1 MTLSPLDLSQ
11 LGAVAPEILLL
22 ALALGI
28 LALDLLTKRG
38 NNNPRELGFIT
49 AIGLIAILAFSVAT
63 APPPNIGAAVLGGM
77 MRYDLFT
84 SVMRGIFLLAGA
96 FTALLTVDF
105 RPARAGGEFYALLV
119 LAVLAMGLMAGA
131 NDMIL
136 LYLATEVASISL
148 YLLAGFMR
156 DDKRSS
162 EAGLKYFVFG
172 AVTSTVMLY
181 GLSLIYGIVGS
192 TSYASIQQAFELGA
206 GGYLGIAAMI
216 MVVVGFLFKTSAVP
230 LHFWA
235 PDVYDGAPTPVS
247 GFISTASKAA
257 GFAILLRFLSSGFI
271 FIQDKAITLYPTPA
285 QGVIAV
291 LMIVVAFM
299 TMFVGNLG
307 AAVQKSVKRMLA
319 FSSVGQAGYVF
330 IGVAA
335 FANVRGD
342 TVPQALAAIVFY
354 LATYMITNIAA
365 FAVVGV
371 ISQRVGGEN
380 YKDFAGLGRRSPY
393 LALAMVAAMVSL
405 LGAPPMVGFAGK
417 FYLFRSA
424 IAGAANDP
432 RMVGLV
438 VVGVINVLI
447 SVYYY
452 LGVVKAMYVDKT
464 AKDNTPLKVAPATMF
479 VNAVCAIGTIATLV
493 GATPVYNL
501 ALEAAKAFLSN

>member
-1 MTLSPLDLSQ
+1 MTLSPLDLTQ
-11 LGAVAPEILLL
+11 LSAVAPEILLL

-28 LALDLLTKRG
+28 LALDLMNKRG
-38 NNNPRELGFIT
+38 DNNPRELGIIT
-49 AIGLIAILAFSVAT
+49 AIGLFAILAFSAFT
-63 APPPNIGAAVLGGM
+63 APAPNTGASVLGGM
-77 MRYDLFT
+77 LRHDLF
-84 SVMRGIFLLAGA
+84 SAVMRGIFLVAGA
-96 FTALLTVDF
+96 FTALLVMDF

-119 LAVLAMGLMAGA
+119 LAVMAMGLMAAA
-131 NDMIL
+131 NDMIM

-156 DDKRSS
+156 DDKRSA

-172 AVTSTVMLY
+172 AVASTVMLY
-181 GLSLIYGIVGS
+181 GLSLIYGIAGG
-192 TSYASIQQAFELGA
+192 TSYEMLNQMIALKGNS
-206 GGYLGIAAMI
+206 YLMIVAVI
-216 MVVVGFLFKTSAVP
+216 MVVTGFLFKTSAVP

-235 PDVYDGAPTPVS
+235 PDVYEGAPTPVS

-257 GFAILLRFLSSGFI
+257 GFAIMLRFLSVAFTPNLSLPGFVW
-271 FIQDKAITLYPTPA
+271 AY
-285 QGVIAV
+285 
-291 LMIVVAFM
+291 LMIPVAIL

-307 AAVQKSVKRMLA
+307 AAVQTSVKRMLA
-319 FSSVGQAGYVF
+319 FSSVGQAGYIF

-335 FANVRGD
+335 FANLGGS
-342 TVPQALAAIVFY
+342 PQALASIVFY
-354 LATYMITNIAA
+354 LMTYMITNIAA

-371 ISQRVGGEN
+371 ISQRVGGET

-424 IAGAANDP
+424 LAGAEDP

-438 VVGVINVLI
+438 VVGVVNVLI

-452 LGVVKAMYVDKT
+452 LGVVKAMYVDRT
-464 AKDNTPLKVAPATMF
+464 AKDNAPLKVAPPTMF
-479 VNAVCAIGTIATLV
+479 VIAVCAIGTIVTLV
-493 GATPVYNL
+493 AATPFYQL
-501 ALEAAKAFLSN
+501 ALAAARSFLAN

>member
-1 MTLSPLDLSQ
+1 MTLSPLDLTQ
-11 LGAVAPEILLL
+11 LSAVAPEILLL

-28 LALDLLTKRG
+28 LALDLMNKRG
-38 NNNPRELGFIT
+38 QNNPRELGIIT
-49 AIGLIAILAFSVAT
+49 AIGLIAILAFSAFT
-63 APPPNIGAAVLGGM
+63 APALGKGAAVLGGM
-77 MRYDLFT
+77 VRNDLFT

-96 FTALLTVDF
+96 FTALVAMDF

-119 LAVLAMGLMAGA
+119 LAVMAMGLMAAA

-181 GLSLIYGIVGS
+181 GLSLVYGITGTTNYSAIRNLMELTNGGS
-192 TSYASIQQAFELGA
+192 ML
-206 GGYLGIAAMI
+206 L
-216 MVVVGFLFKTSAVP
+216 VVAVVLATVGFLFKTSAVP

-257 GFAILLRFLSSGFI
+257 GFAILLRFLGVAFPLDSLPGFVW
-271 FIQDKAITLYPTPA
+271 AY
-285 QGVIAV
+285 
-291 LMIVVAFM
+291 LMIPVAIL

-307 AAVQKSVKRMLA
+307 AAVQTSVKRMLA
-319 FSSVGQAGYVF
+319 FSSVGQAGYMF

-335 FANVRGD
+335 FANLGGNE
-342 TVPQALAAIVFY
+342 QALAAIVFY

-365 FAVVGV
+365 FAIVGV
-371 ISQRVGGEN
+371 ISQRVGGES
-380 YKDFAGLGRRSPY
+380 YKNFAGLGRRSPA
-393 LALAMVAAMVSL
+393 LALSMVAAMVSL

-432 RMVGLV
+432 RMVALV
-438 VVGVINVLI
+438 VIGVINVLI

-464 AKDNTPLKVAPATMF
+464 AKDNVPLKIARPTLF
-479 VNAVCAIGTIATLV
+479 VIGLCAIGTIVTLV
-493 GATPVYNL
+493 AATPVYNL
-501 ALEAAKAFLSN
+501 ALAAAKSFLAN

>member
-11 LGAVAPEILLL
+11 LSAVAPEILLL

-28 LALDLLTKRG
+28 LALDLMNRRG
-38 NNNPRELGFIT
+38 HNNPRELGIIT
-49 AIGLIAILAFSVAT
+49 AIGLMAVLAFSAFT
-63 APPPNIGAAVLGGM
+63 APAQNAGAAVLGGM
-77 MRYDLFT
+77 VRHDLFT
-84 SVMRGIFLLAGA
+84 TVMRGIFLLAGA
-96 FTALLTVDF
+96 FTALVAADF
-105 RPARAGGEFYALLV
+105 RPARAGGEFYALLA
-119 LAVLAMGLMAGA
+119 LAVMAMGLMAAA

-181 GLSLIYGIVGS
+181 GLSLIYGIAGS
-192 TSYASIQQAFELGA
+192 TSYPSIQQAFALGGGA
-206 GGYLGIAAMI
+206 GYLGIVALI

-257 GFAILLRFLSSGFI
+257 GFAIMLRFLAGAF
-271 FIQDKAITLYPTPA
+271 TPGYSDA
-285 QGVIAV
+285 GNVWPY
-291 LMIVVAFM
+291 LMIVVAIL

-307 AAVQKSVKRMLA
+307 AAVQTSVKRMLA
-319 FSSVGQAGYVF
+319 FSSVGQAGYIF

-335 FANVRGD
+335 LANVSGN
-342 TVPQALAAIVFY
+342 TIPQALAAIVFY

-365 FAVVGV
+365 FSVVGV
-371 ISQRVGGEN
+371 ISQRVGGES

-424 IAGAANDP
+424 IAGASGDL

-464 AKDNTPLKVAPATMF
+464 AKDNAPLKVAPATMF
-479 VNAVCAIGTIATLV
+479 VIAVCAIGTIVTLV
-493 GATPVYNL
+493 AATPFYNL
-501 ALEAAKAFLSN
+501 ALSAANSFLRN